1 MIDLRYVK
9 KLIEM
14 LDGSSVD
21 SVEIS
26 TEKGMKIR
34 ISKTS
39 QQRAPVHIPTPVP
52 VPLTPEAP
60 GAGSAAGRATP
71 NEGVGAVVESPD
83 VTRAEAAKSN
93 LLEVKSPMV
102 GTYYAQPEPGAK
114 PYVTPGQR
122 ISKGQVLC
130 IIEAMKIMNEIE
142 SEYSGVVRE
151 ILVEDAQPV
160 EYGQVLFR
168 IEPPANG

>member
-26 TEKGMKIR
+26 SDKGMKIR
-34 ISKTS
+34 ISKS
-39 QQRAPVHIPTPVP
+39 PNQRGTVQVPTPGQMQALLPAPSAVARP
-52 VPLTPEAP
+52 TPTEGMSALTDSEPAP
-60 GAGSAAGRATP
+60 
-71 NEGVGAVVESPD
+71 
-83 VTRAEAAKSN
+83 RAEAPKPD

-102 GTYYAQPEPGAK
+102 GTYYSAAEPGAK
-114 PYVTPGQR
+114 PYTAVGARVT
-122 ISKGQVLC
+122 KGQVLC

-142 SEYSGVVRE
+142 AEVSGVVKE
-151 ILVEDAQPV
+151 ICVDDAHPV

-168 IEPPANG
+168 VDPNG

>member
-26 TEKGMKIR
+26 TDKGMNIR
-34 ISKTS
+34 ISKS
-39 QQRAPVHIPTPVP
+39 PNQRGTVQLPTPAPIQAVLP
-52 VPLTPEAP
+52 APLTATRPTPTEAM
-60 GAGSAAGRATP
+60 AALPDGEPPARA
-71 NEGVGAVVESPD
+71 
-83 VTRAEAAKSN
+83 AEPPKPN

-102 GTYYAQPEPGAK
+102 GTFYASAEPGAK
-114 PYVTPGQR
+114 PYTTVGAR
-122 ISKGQVLC
+122 ITKGQVLC

-142 SEYSGVVRE
+142 AEVSGVVKE
-151 ILVEDAQPV
+151 VSVDDAHPV

-168 IEPPANG
+168 VDPNG

>member
-34 ISKTS
+34 ISKTAQARPQVHS
-39 QQRAPVHIPTPVP
+39 APAPVHQPDSQPQQAIGPVRAPTPAEGLNAIQEP
-52 VPLTPEAP
+52 AETAARQEAP
-60 GAGSAAGRATP
+60 
-71 NEGVGAVVESPD
+71 
-83 VTRAEAAKSN
+83 KSN

-102 GTYYAQPEPGAK
+102 GTYYAQPEPGAAA
-114 PYVTPGQR
+114 YVSPGQR
-122 ISKGQVLC
+122 VSKGQVLC

-142 SEYSGVVRE
+142 SEYSGAVKE

-168 IEPPANG
+168 IDPNG

>member
-26 TEKGMKIR
+26 TDKGMKIR
-34 ISKTS
+34 ISKS
-39 QQRAPVHIPTPVP
+39 PNQRGAVQLPAPAPLAALAP
-52 VPLTPEAP
+52 VPLGVARPTPTEP
-60 GAGSAAGRATP
+60 MAAL
-71 NEGVGAVVESPD
+71 PD
-83 VTRAEAAKSN
+83 TEPAARAEAPKPN
-93 LLEVKSPMV
+93 LIEVKSPMV
-102 GTYYAQPEPGAK
+102 GTFYAAAEPGAK
-114 PYVTPGQR
+114 PYTAVGARVT
-122 ISKGQVLC
+122 KGQVLC

-142 SEYSGVVRE
+142 AEVSGVVKE
-151 ILVEDAQPV
+151 VCVDDAHPV

-168 IEPPANG
+168 VDPNG

>member
-26 TEKGMKIR
+26 TDKGMKIR
-34 ISKTS
+34 ISKS
-39 QQRAPVHIPTPVP
+39 PNQRGAVQLPTPAPPAPVAAPLTVARPTPAEP
-52 VPLTPEAP
+52 MAALPDTEAP
-60 GAGSAAGRATP
+60 S
-71 NEGVGAVVESPD
+71 
-83 VTRAEAAKSN
+83 RAEPPKSN

-102 GTYYAQPEPGAK
+102 GTFYAAAEPGAK
-114 PYVTPGQR
+114 PYTTVGAR
-122 ISKGQVLC
+122 ITKGQVLC

-142 SEYSGVVRE
+142 AEVSGVVKE
-151 ILVEDAQPV
+151 VSVDDAHPV

-168 IEPPANG
+168 VDPNG

>member
-21 SVEIS
+21 SIEITS
-26 TEKGMKIR
+26 DKGMKIR
-34 ISKTS
+34 ISKS
-39 QQRAPVHIPTPVP
+39 PAQRGTVQMAAPMPVQALMPAAMPAGGP
-52 VPLTPEAP
+52 V
-60 GAGSAAGRATP
+60 GRATP
-71 NEGVGAVVESPD
+71 VEGAPVVGDDGAG
-83 VTRAEAAKSN
+83 RAEAPKAS

-102 GTYYAQPEPGAK
+102 GTFYASPEPGAK
-114 PYVTPGQR
+114 AYVSPGQR
-122 ISKGQVLC
+122 IEKGQILC

-142 SEYSGVVRE
+142 SEVSGVVRE
-151 ILVEDAQPV
+151 LSVENAQPV

-168 IEPPANG
+168 IDPNG

>member
-26 TEKGMKIR
+26 SDKGMKIR
-34 ISKTS
+34 ISKS
-39 QQRAPVHIPTPVP
+39 PHQRGALQLPAAAPLPAKIPAVPLPVTRPTPAEGGP
-52 VPLTPEAP
+52 AIEAEPPARPEP
-60 GAGSAAGRATP
+60 P
-71 NEGVGAVVESPD
+71 KV
-83 VTRAEAAKSN
+83 N

-102 GTYYAQPEPGAK
+102 GTFYAAAEPGAK
-114 PYVTPGQR
+114 PYTMVGAR
-122 ISKGQVLC
+122 ITKGQVLC

-142 SEYSGVVRE
+142 AEVSGVVAE
-151 ILVEDAQPV
+151 VCVDDAHPV

-168 IEPPANG
+168 VDPNG

>member
-26 TEKGMKIR
+26 TDKGMKIR
-34 ISKTS
+34 ISKS
-39 QQRAPVHIPTPVP
+39 PNQRGAVQLPTPAPIAALAP
-52 VPLTPEAP
+52 VPLTVARPTPTEPMAALPDAEPAP
-60 GAGSAAGRATP
+60 
-71 NEGVGAVVESPD
+71 
-83 VTRAEAAKSN
+83 RAEQPKSN
-93 LLEVKSPMV
+93 LIEVKSPMV
-102 GTYYAQPEPGAK
+102 GTFYSAAEPGAK
-114 PYVTPGQR
+114 PYTTVGAR
-122 ISKGQVLC
+122 ITKGQVLC

-142 SEYSGVVRE
+142 AEVSGVVKE
-151 ILVEDAQPV
+151 ISVDDAHPV

-168 IEPPANG
+168 VDPNG